1 MVAAFLRNSNMLD
14 SEGRHRRHHAVIQLF
29 HRVSLSDR
37 PVRPVGPSA
46 MRPCACAPAQG
57 SRHRPPEAPQEAVHR
72 TGDHSSQGT
81 DRVPLVGRADGCRPS
96 QGGRTLRGSGWDGCI
111 AWFTGWEEQ
120 SWKRP
125 CRSGLRAVRPGSP
138 SYRAPRRASTAKSA
152 RRTRYAERGALRRS
166 DAVQANGPRRRARA
180 SRVRRARCGPNARAP
195 RGSARAARGQRGRRG
210 HTGTFPRRCRAGC
223 AMRPPRAP
231 AGRRTAG
238 RRTSRGG

>member
-29 HRVSLSDR
+29 HSVSLSDR
-37 PVRPVGPSA
+37 PVQPVGPSA
-46 MRPCACAPAQG
+46 MRPCACAPTQG

-81 DRVPLVGRADGCRPS
+81 DRMPLVGRADGRMSPIARRPHVAR
-96 QGGRTLRGSGWDGCI
+96 QRMGRMYRVVYRLGGTVMEETL
-111 AWFTGWEEQ
+111 
-120 SWKRP
+120 
-125 CRSGLRAVRPGSP
+125 RPGSP

-210 HTGTFPRRCRAGC
+210 RTGTFPRRCRAGC

>member
-1 MVAAFLRNSNMLD
+1 MPLFSFFIGKASLIVRFSRWARPRCGRMLA
-14 SEGRHRRHHAVIQLF
+14 RRPRGAG
-29 HRVSLSDR
+29 
-37 PVRPVGPSA
+37 PVR
-46 MRPCACAPAQG
+46 RKRRRRRC
-57 SRHRPPEAPQEAVHR
+57 
-72 TGDHSSQGT
+72 T
-81 DRVPLVGRADGCRPS
+81 GRAIIARKEPTACRLSAGRTDGCRPS

-210 HTGTFPRRCRAGC
+210 HTGTFPRQCRAGC